1 MLFTTGSKCPL
12 DSASERKLLMHEPI
26 TTLDPRRSIPNAV
39 ATGWEETRHVLE
51 TAGVYWL
58 STVRADGRPHV
69 TPLVAVWHDDAIY
82 FNTND
87 TAQKGINVRANPH
100 VVLTTGCNSWQ
111 EALDVVI
118 EGDAVRIT
126 DQDQLETLA
135 KVWATAWDGES
146 WTYLVRDGCF
156 YIYFDQDE
164 QTVQPDPIFVFRVAQ
179 SLVFAFARG
188 ANMGQTRHQF

>member
-12 DSASERKLLMHEPI
+12 DSASERKLLMHNPI

-51 TAGVYWL
+51 TSGVYWL

-82 FNTND
+82 FNADD
-87 TAQKGINVRANPH
+87 TAQKGINLRANPH

-146 WTYLVRDGCF
+146 WIYQVRDGCF
-156 YIYFDQDE
+156 YIDAARSE
-164 QTVQPDPIFVFRVAQ
+164 PSFVFRVAP
-179 SLVFAFARG
+179 SKVFVFARG
-188 ANMGQTRHQF
+188 ENMGQTRHQF

>member
-1 MLFTTGSKCPL
+1 
-12 DSASERKLLMHEPI
+12 MHDPI

-39 ATGWEETRHVLE
+39 AIGWEETRHVLE

-82 FNTND
+82 FNADD
-87 TAQKGINVRANPH
+87 TAQKGINLRANPH

-146 WTYLVRDGCF
+146 WIYQVRDGCF
-156 YIYFDQDE
+156 YIVAARSE
-164 QTVQPDPIFVFRVAQ
+164 PSFVFRVAP
-179 SLVFAFARG
+179 SKVFVFARG
-188 ANMGQTRHQF
+188 ENMGQTRHQF